1 MADNERKALSALAAL
16 QFAHRSTSEYF
27 GYLLESTD
35 PFLRAGAWCALLE
48 GGHLSKRPDLWDELL
63 SACSIRA
70 VRMRAFE
77 FFETEM
83 LDYDRARRVA
93 AVQVPSAE
101 VEKAQRMEAHLRH
114 DAADASAAA
123 GRIFLA
129 TGDRNW
135 LLQAAQDGRE
145 WGAGHALEWL
155 VRLCILDPAN
165 SGALAGLLDNLH
177 ADGPREALA
186 TCAELLFGSPSHQV
200 FAHCFAAAAHHSAGR
215 SGDAIR
221 ALEPILPALSVAPDL
236 APFRPAIYQIKAEAE
251 ERLGQFHD
259 AFTDFS
265 AMNGVPSSGPADPED
280 FYRSAATQK
289 ELTIPVLPQELRGDV
304 VQMLGFPRSGTTLL
318 ENVLAAHAMIETFEE
333 IPSLRAA
340 LDVVRLG
347 INGLSPDKAGSVE
360 LYLTARNRYYEVVDR
375 AREKP
380 GAKVLVDKMPFRSS
394 EAGFVQRVFPDWRYI
409 FSIRHP
415 FDVVLSCFK
424 QRFLPISPM
433 ENFRSISKAM
443 RIYDYTMTEWF
454 SLHTLSD
461 VAVRYVRYENLVND
475 FERMVTD
482 VLAFLG
488 LEWDE
493 SVREFATAAQAR
505 ASRTPSYRKVRQGIG
520 IGVQTYWRDY
530 KFVFDIPEAKPL
542 FKWAEFF
549 GYPTA

>member
-1 MADNERKALSALAAL
+1 LADNEREALSALAAL
-16 QFAHRSTSEYF
+16 QLAHRSTSEYF

-177 ADGPREALA
+177 ADGRREALA
-186 TCAELLFGSPSHQV
+186 TCAELLFGSPSHQI

-221 ALEPILPALSVAPDL
+221 ALEPILPALSIAPDL
-236 APFRPAIYQIKAEAE
+236 APFRPAIHQIKAEAE
-251 ERLGQFHD
+251 ERLGRFHD
-259 AFTDFS
+259 AFADFS

-280 FYRSAATQK
+280 FYLSAATQK

-347 INGLSPDKAGSVE
+347 INGLSPSKAGTIE
-360 LYLTARNRYYEVVDR
+360 LCLAARNRYYEIVDSIR
-375 AREKP
+375 KKP
-380 GAKVLVDKMPFRSS
+380 DAKVLVDKMPLRTS
-394 EAGFVQRVFPDWRYI
+394 EAAFIQKVFPDWHYI
-409 FSIRHP
+409 FSVRHP
-415 FDVVLSCFK
+415 CDVILSCFK
-424 QRFLPISPM
+424 QRFVANAAM
-433 ENFRSISKAM
+433 ENFRTIAGAI
-443 RIYDYTMTEWF
+443 RAYDLSMSEWF
-454 SLHTLSD
+454 SIHTLSD
-461 VAVRYVRYENLVND
+461 PAVHYVRYDEL
-475 FERMVTD
+475 VTD
-482 VLAFLG
+482 FDRVLTATLQFLG

-493 SVREFATAAQAR
+493 RVREFATAAQAR